1 MRGINLAK
9 LELVLFMLREKG
21 LLHKGSDTEKS
32 FFLLQFS
39 LINELLDTIKE
50 IAVIHRRLI
59 IGHQEVPNVFPVS
72 ALVTVVAL
80 CCLRD
85 QQ

>member
-59 IGHQEVPNVFPVS
+59 IGH
-72 ALVTVVAL
+72 
-80 CCLRD
+80 
-85 QQ
+85 